1 MDSAFEVWL
10 TQWIGLL
17 FGKSIFTPQKVIGV
31 SDFLQPIQFWDKND
45 KCMSLGLGTEEMEKK
60 NGSEIRIN
68 EWK

>member
-1 MDSAFEVWL
+1 
-10 TQWIGLL
+10 
-17 FGKSIFTPQKVIGV
+17 VIGV

-68 EWK
+68 E